1 MTIMKK
7 YILKLLL
14 FSLPIILIICPSLLV
29 LYMAGEIDGESDY
42 VMPLQKNQL
51 IGLAYTDIR
60 EAYKFKMTDSI
71 LQPEIIALG
80 SSRIMQVK
88 SDFISNDYHFYNAG
102 GAVNN
107 IYQYQLFLK
116 ELSYTPK
123 LLIISIDQFLF
134 NPNYQ
139 NQTAIFNPK
148 CYEFPEHNLAY
159 LLNSFIRD
167 FYIGKIDFN
176 KILQNKNRNIG
187 LNAII
192 NENGYKY
199 DGTHQEK
206 NLINNPL
213 AEDYNFKDT
222 FQRIAQGNRRF
233 EYREHADTTMVG
245 IIDLF
250 LNECDKKG
258 IAVVAIIPPFAPAVL
273 QIMNDTGKYAYLYEI
288 YDILIPCF
296 NNHKHC
302 YLYDYTDITAMN
314 VYNYDFIDGF
324 HGSEVIY
331 CMLIR
336 DILSQTPFL
345 SKYFKDEKQLRKFE
359 KEYNKRKI
367 RYHSI

>member
-116 ELSYTPK
+116 ELSYTQK

-139 NQTAIFNPK
+139 NQIASFNPK
-148 CYEFPEHNLAY
+148 CYEFPKHNLPNI
-159 LLNSFIRD
+159 LNTFIHD
-167 FYIGKIDFN
+167 LFIGKIVFN
-176 KILQNKNRNIG
+176 KIFHNKNRNIG

-206 NLINNPL
+206 NLINNQL

-233 EYREHADTTMVG
+233 EYREHADTTLVG
-245 IIDLF
+245 IINLF
-250 LNECDKKG
+250 LNECEKKG

-273 QIMNDTGKYAYLYEI
+273 RKMNDTGKYAYLHEI

-296 NNHKHC
+296 KNHKHC
-302 YLYDYTDITAMN
+302 YLHDYTDITAMN

-324 HGSEVIY
+324 HGSEIIY

-336 DILSQTPFL
+336 DILSQTPYL
-345 SKYFKDEKQLRKFE
+345 KKYFKEDKQLRQFE